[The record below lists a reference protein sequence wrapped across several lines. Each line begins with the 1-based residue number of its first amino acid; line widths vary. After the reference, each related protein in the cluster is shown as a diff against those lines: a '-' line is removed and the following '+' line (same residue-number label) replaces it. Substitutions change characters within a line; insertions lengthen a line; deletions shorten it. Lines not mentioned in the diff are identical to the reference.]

1 MSSPYL
7 RNLSHQQR
15 GALITNLHESYGGN
29 CFICGKPI
37 SLELHADTIDI
48 DHIQPTQGGV
58 RTVQRISV

>member
-15 GALITNLHESYGGN
+15 GALITNLHESQGGN

-48 DHIQPTQGGV
+48 DHI
-58 RTVQRISV
+58 